1 MNNEQA
7 LQILKAAIDEAI
19 RKGAYNNIET
29 VQQIILSLSYINQ
42 ELNKHK
48 NEQ

>member
-7 LQILKAAIDEAI
+7 LQILKTAIDEAI

-42 ELNKHK
+42 ELNKK